1 MISLVGVRGSWS
13 QAPIW
18 IEAEGSAALIGS
30 DRKKARLKALKAAR
44 SKAIAKA
51 VAPEITAETLSVMQ
65 MAVGSIFGSIPY
77 GKITTEEIIEEGLWK
92 PPGNASFPGDAF
104 YHISIK
110 AAVIA
115 EAIKGTP
122 SFHINAAIRSDGK
135 PINPS
140 FFKEGD
146 KLEIH
151 IQSSKDCYLAIFNI
165 LEDQKITQLFPN
177 SQITENLLVAGKT
190 FIFRGNDD
198 LVGLQMSLPNNK
210 KKVKEAFY
218 IIGLPHP
225 FDLSQTGIKEGVV
238 RKGKEKDFTKHLD
251 EQQMTF
257 LVGEIAGIPIQ
268 DRAECYIPYEI
279 RKTRK

>member
-1 MISLVGVRGSWS
+1 MIGL
-13 QAPIW
+13 
-18 IEAEGSAALIGS
+18 

-65 MAVGSIFGSIPY
+65 MAVGSIFGAIPY
-77 GKITTEEIIEEGLWK
+77 GKITTEEIIEEGLRE
-92 PPGNASFPGDAF
+92 PPGNASFPRDAF
-104 YHISIK
+104 YNICIK
-110 AAVIA
+110 AAVVTK
-115 EAIKGTP
+115 AIRGTP
-122 SFHINAAIRSDGK
+122 SFHIDAAVHTGGEQ
-135 PINPS
+135 INPS

-165 LEDQKITQLFPN
+165 LEDQQITQLFPN
-177 SQITENLLVAGKT
+177 SQITESLLVAGKT

-210 KKVKEAFY
+210 EKVKEAFY

-238 RKGKEKDFTKHLD
+238 QKGKEKDFLKHLD

-268 DRAECYIPYEI
+268 DRAEFYIPYEI
-279 RKTRK
+279 RKARK